1 MVRKNIGC
9 QKKDSSFIIPV
20 DWFRFIRLKQTNLP
34 EYSLRL
40 NRINSAQSLHIVYAP
55 LEESCEWKFYCDD
68 IGRPRHCVYVHSMY
82 YSGRKMSS
90 PSDDADESMHD
101 PLADELRNI
110 ESVIIVT
117 RRNIDALNEKFAN
130 LQEPP
135 AMYIIEYQE
144 LTQKLHELETKK
156 CELTERVRQSES
168 PEPAEENPE
177 VSIFV
182 ETLD

>member
-1 MVRKNIGC
+1 
-9 QKKDSSFIIPV
+9 
-20 DWFRFIRLKQTNLP
+20 
-34 EYSLRL
+34 
-40 NRINSAQSLHIVYAP
+40 
-55 LEESCEWKFYCDD
+55 
-68 IGRPRHCVYVHSMY
+68 MY
-82 YSGRKMSS
+82 GRKMSS
-90 PSDDADESMHD
+90 PSDDADEPMHD

-135 AMYIIEYQE
+135 AMYIVEYQE

-168 PEPAEENPE
+168 PEPPEDSSEVREFFAGTPPLWSSCNENRGECHGQLDGVVVTFTFTSANRPSTVHLWRLCVWQCPE
-177 VSIFV
+177 GQGNGLSSRS
-182 ETLD
+182 LRLYDAY

>member
-1 MVRKNIGC
+1 
-9 QKKDSSFIIPV
+9 
-20 DWFRFIRLKQTNLP
+20 
-34 EYSLRL
+34 
-40 NRINSAQSLHIVYAP
+40 
-55 LEESCEWKFYCDD
+55 
-68 IGRPRHCVYVHSMY
+68 
-82 YSGRKMSS
+82 MSS